1 VNLCISI
8 SVRLRIS
15 VYLPVPHSD
24 CLSAALS
31 SNSPSCPSY
40 PYIPVYPPVHSTTR
54 LSTLCTL
61 SLLSAEPST
70 SPSICLLAACGLRCT
85 TSINLSTCLPVCLQ
99 DCAVTCSQVWD
110 HTGNGPLLLLVCRY
124 TCNSF
129 GSCSVCPSATSPPG
143 APTCSPVLLLPLPA
157 CLPTS
162 MFATL
167 LFAHLS
173 R

>member
-1 VNLCISI
+1 VNLSIPI

-15 VYLPVPHSD
+15 VYLPVPHFV

-40 PYIPVYPPVHSTTR
+40 PCIPVYPPVHSTAR

-61 SLLSAEPST
+61 SLLSAEPSISLST
-70 SPSICLLAACGLRCT
+70 YLLAACGLRRI
-85 TSINLSTCLPVCLQ
+85 TSTNLSTCLPVCLQ

-110 HTGNGPLLLLVCRY
+110 RTGNGPLLLLVCRY
-124 TCNSF
+124 TCNLF
-129 GSCSVCPSATSPPG
+129 GSCFVCPSATSPSG
-143 APTCSPVLLLPLPA
+143 APNCSPVLLPPLPA

-162 MFATL
+162 MLASL

-173 R
+173 L